1 MMKRALGMR
10 CALLVGFCVFLASV
24 AHASCSCSASPPD
37 PATEMAA
44 KIVVAGGVLAF
55 VGYRYLKQK
64 GVGR

>member
-1 MMKRALGMR
+1 MR
-10 CALLVGFCVFLASV
+10 HGIAAGCALLVGLCVFLASV

-44 KIVVAGGVLAF
+44 KIVAAGGVLAF

-64 GVGR
+64 GAGR

>member
-1 MMKRALGMR
+1 MR
-10 CALLVGFCVFLASV
+10 HGIAAGCALLVGLCVFLASV

-44 KIVVAGGVLAF
+44 KIVAVGGVLAF

-64 GVGR
+64 GAGR

>member
-1 MMKRALGMR
+1 MR
-10 CALLVGFCVFLASV
+10 HGFGAGCALLIGLSALLASV
-24 AHASCSCSASPPD
+24 AHASCSCGAPSPPD

-64 GVGR
+64 GAGR

>member
-10 CALLVGFCVFLASV
+10 CTLLVGLCVFLASV

-37 PATEMAA
+37 PATETAA
-44 KIVVAGGVLAF
+44 KIVVAGGVLVF

-64 GVGR
+64 GAGR

>member
-1 MMKRALGMR
+1 MR
-10 CALLVGFCVFLASV
+10 HGIAAGCALLVGLCVFLASV

-44 KIVVAGGVLAF
+44 KIVVAGGVPAF

-64 GVGR
+64 GAGR